1 MLIHLVNK
9 QVELRRDDN
18 LMRVSAKAEY
28 ACRAVL
34 ELSRTY
40 GNSEVTQIN
49 DIALHQGIPQKYL
62 VQILLLLQRAGL
74 VKSKRGASGGYML
87 AKAPVDITLGDVIR
101 TTDGLLLSIESMET
115 RPSSKSA
122 GSAGGRETL
131 REVWQDVQEQL
142 GGIMDGIT
150 FDEIC
155 RKTDKNMSMY
165 YI

>member
-1 MLIHLVNK
+1 
-9 QVELRRDDN
+9 
-18 LMRVSAKAEY
+18 MRVSAKAEY

-34 ELSRTY
+34 ELSRSY
-40 GNSEVTQIN
+40 GNLEVTQIN

-62 VQILLLLQRAGL
+62 VQILLLLQRAGI

-87 AKAPVDITLGDVIR
+87 AKAPSDITLGDVIR
-101 TTDGLLLSIESMET
+101 TTDGLLLSVESLEARST
-115 RPSSKSA
+115 SRSA
-122 GSAGGRETL
+122 GGAVGRETL
-131 REVWQDVQEQL
+131 RDVWQEVQEKL